1 MMNGAFFLMLPV
13 LFQAM
18 PGPGRV
24 LTLAQA
30 TEQAA
35 QSQPLL
41 RQARAQTSAAFARAD
56 QARAPLLPQ
65 ITGTANYSRSTANF
79 AARPG
84 ALPTNQT
91 TSGARSSF
99 DTFDYWNFG
108 LNASQVIYEFGQTR
122 GRWRAAEASA
132 EGQAQT
138 ERATR
143 QDTVLSV
150 RTAFF
155 RARAERALVSVAKD
169 TLDNQDRHLKQIQ
182 GFVELGARPA
192 IDLAQS
198 RTEVANAKVSVITA
212 ENAYATAKAQLN
224 QAMGIAAPLDY
235 EVAPDT
241 LAPVE
246 GEDQPTDAL
255 VQIALT
261 SRPELVAAKKQIQAQ
276 EQLLRS
282 ARGNYAP
289 TLSASTGVTDAGR
302 SLDNLTW
309 NWNAG
314 VQITW
319 PLFQGLAVPAQV
331 REAEA
336 NIAVAKAQR
345 DGEEQQLRL
354 EVEQARLAVRA
365 AKASILAVEEAV
377 QNARERLRLAEGRYQ
392 TGVGNAIELGDA
404 QNAKSTSEGERVRA
418 DYDLATARAQLLRAL
433 GRD

>member
-1 MMNGAFFLMLPV
+1 
-13 LFQAM
+13 
-18 PGPGRV
+18 
-24 LTLAQA
+24 
-30 TEQAA
+30 
-35 QSQPLL
+35 
-41 RQARAQTSAAFARAD
+41 
-56 QARAPLLPQ
+56 
-65 ITGTANYSRSTANF
+65 
-79 AARPG
+79 
-84 ALPTNQT
+84 
-91 TSGARSSF
+91 
-99 DTFDYWNFG
+99 
-108 LNASQVIYEFGQTR
+108 
-122 GRWRAAEASA
+122 
-132 EGQAQT
+132 
-138 ERATR
+138 
-143 QDTVLSV
+143 
-150 RTAFF
+150 
-155 RARAERALVSVAKD
+155 RAERALVSVAKD